1 MRPLKLEMNAFGP
14 YKEKI
19 VLDFTQF
26 QNQTLFL
33 VSGPTGAG
41 KTTIFDAIAYA
52 LYDVASGSSREKDTF
67 KSQFATEESICY
79 VDLTFEYNGKSYRV
93 RRSPA
98 QTGPG
103 KSGKI
108 IDLKADVAFYH
119 DDTVTTK
126 ARDAN
131 AEIEQLLSLNY
142 EQFKQIVMLPQG
154 EFKKLLESNSN
165 DKETIF
171 RNIFGTEILKRFQ
184 EELKERAKSLQS
196 QATSAH
202 DSLQTAYSFA
212 SGIKDEALQEALRL
226 QDTEQILVRI
236 ADLLAA
242 LEEEREVKEL
252 QLTSLRSQSQA
263 VS

>member
-93 RRSPA
+93 
-98 QTGPG
+98 
-103 KSGKI
+103 
-108 IDLKADVAFYH
+108 
-119 DDTVTTK
+119 
-126 ARDAN
+126 
-131 AEIEQLLSLNY
+131 
-142 EQFKQIVMLPQG
+142 
-154 EFKKLLESNSN
+154 
-165 DKETIF
+165 
-171 RNIFGTEILKRFQ
+171 
-184 EELKERAKSLQS
+184 
-196 QATSAH
+196 
-202 DSLQTAYSFA
+202 
-212 SGIKDEALQEALRL
+212 
-226 QDTEQILVRI
+226 
-236 ADLLAA
+236 
-242 LEEEREVKEL
+242 
-252 QLTSLRSQSQA
+252 
-263 VS
+263 